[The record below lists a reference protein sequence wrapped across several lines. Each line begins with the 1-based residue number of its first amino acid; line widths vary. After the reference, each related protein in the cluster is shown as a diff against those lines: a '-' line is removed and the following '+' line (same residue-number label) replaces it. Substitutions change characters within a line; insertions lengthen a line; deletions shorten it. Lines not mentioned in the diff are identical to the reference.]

1 MNKHLYYKISKEDE
15 QEFESILDNTET
27 VVLYT
32 KFDNMEKLQAEEY
45 AERLLESTVIERR
58 KEDSTEG
65 VQELQELSDEIFFTL
80 EENQNFNNN
89 LEDLLRTSLD
99 NWSVKR
105 RNNY

>member
-1 MNKHLYYKISKEDE
+1 MKEHLYYKISKEDE
-15 QEFESILDNTET
+15 QQFESILDNTES
-27 VVLYT
+27 VVLYS

-65 VQELQELSDEIFFTL
+65 VQELEELSDEIFFNL
-80 EENQNFNNN
+80 EENQSFNNN
-89 LEDLLRTSLD
+89 LEDILRTSLN
-99 NWSVKR
+99 NWSVR

>member
-1 MNKHLYYKISKEDE
+1 MKEHLYYKISKEDE

-27 VVLYT
+27 VVLYS

-65 VQELQELSDEIFFTL
+65 VQELEELSDEIFCTL
-80 EENQNFNNN
+80 EENQKFNNN
-89 LEDLLRTSLD
+89 LGELLRLSLA
-99 NWSVKR
+99 NWNDK